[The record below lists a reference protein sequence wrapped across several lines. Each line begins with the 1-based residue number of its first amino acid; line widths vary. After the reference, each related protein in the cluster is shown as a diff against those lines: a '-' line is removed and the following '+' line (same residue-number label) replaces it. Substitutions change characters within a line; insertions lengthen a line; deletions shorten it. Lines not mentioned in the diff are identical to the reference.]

1 MALLRFRDYGKF
13 IFLIVFLFFLYGSY
27 KIIAPFLADILA
39 AIVLALVC
47 YPLYKGLFKKLKRKN
62 LSATLV
68 VIIVLL
74 LITIPGMFFAN
85 ALLYEAINIYNS
97 VGSLDLPA
105 HSERLKEITGLN
117 VEFDRYLTET
127 IREFSNVFINSSSQ
141 IIRFLAAGFI
151 HIFTTFFLMF
161 FFLRDGKT
169 LSEVIKK
176 GLPLS
181 TYQKSRLFKGTSDL
195 INGIFLGFL
204 AIGIAEFLAAL
215 LGFYLFG
222 IPNPLLWAL
231 IVAIFAYI
239 PVLGPAAIWIPAA
252 IFLFING
259 DTQGAIFLA
268 IYFWV
273 ILSFYMDNI
282 LRAQL
287 IQKTAKVHPAISIL
301 GIFGGL
307 ALFGIVGLIVGP
319 LILSLFVLIYK
330 LYLEENV
337 NA

>member
-1 MALLRFRDYGKF
+1 MAFLRFKDYGKF
-13 IFLIVFLFFLYGSY
+13 IFLIVFLFFIYGSY
-27 KIIAPFLADILA
+27 RIIAPFLADILA
-39 AIVLALVC
+39 AIVLAIVC
-47 YPLYKGLFKKLKRKN
+47 YPLYAGIFKKIKKKN
-62 LSATLV
+62 FSAILV
-68 VIIVLL
+68 VIIVLI

-85 ALLYEAINIYNS
+85 ALLHEAINIYNS

-105 HSERLKEITGLN
+105 HSARLKEITGLN

-127 IREFSNVFINSSSQ
+127 IREFSNVFINSSTQ
-141 IIRFLAAGFI
+141 MIRFLATGFI

-161 FFLRDGKT
+161 FFLRDGKN
-169 LSEVIKK
+169 LASVIKK

-181 TYQKSRLFKGTSDL
+181 SYQKTRLFKGTGDL

-215 LGFYLFG
+215 LGFYIFG

-239 PVLGPAAIWIPAA
+239 PLLGPAAIWVPAA
-252 IFLFING
+252 IYLFLNG
-259 DTQGAIFLA
+259 HTQSAILLIVYFGA
-268 IYFWV
+268 

-287 IQKTAKVHPAISIL
+287 IEKTAKIHPAISIL

-307 ALFGIVGLIVGP
+307 SLFGIVGLIVGP
-319 LILSLFVLIYK
+319 LILSLFVLLYR

-337 NA
+337 NS